1 MAARVFALFLG
12 TTTILV
18 VSTAPHSHSSPAP
31 AAAALHHQCIGAPA
45 VAGENPMEYKEYIVL
60 LRPWPDAATAGMD
73 DDDGAR
79 WSWYLSFL
87 PGNITTGGKPRLVR
101 SYKHGVNG
109 FAAPADGGRDG
120 RRVQEARLLALFPER
135 HRSPLPPSPLKIYSF
150 ACIAG

>member
-18 VSTAPHSHSSPAP
+18 VSTAPHAHSYP

-45 VAGENPMEYKEYIVL
+45 IGGENPLEYKKYIVL

-79 WSWYLSFL
+79 RSWCLSFL
-87 PGNITTGGKPRLVR
+87 PGNITAGGKPRLVR
-101 SYKHGVNG
+101 SYKHVVNG
-109 FAAPADGGRDG
+109 FAALLTEAEMDAVSKKPGFWRCFQNGI
-120 RRVQEARLLALFPER
+120 ARLCLQAP
-135 HRSPLPPSPLKIYSF
+135 
-150 ACIAG
+150 